1 MVSGLKTNNTELY
14 NSRRENKNAVSHARY
29 INKQLGHFLVK
40 IKMNSGHLRHDC
52 DSGKVESQHANI
64 CGWGRHEEG

>member
-1 MVSGLKTNNTELY
+1 MKISSTLLKMLNILFTNLETCP
-14 NSRRENKNAVSHARY
+14 RY

-40 IKMNSGHLRHDC
+40 IKMNSSHFRHDR